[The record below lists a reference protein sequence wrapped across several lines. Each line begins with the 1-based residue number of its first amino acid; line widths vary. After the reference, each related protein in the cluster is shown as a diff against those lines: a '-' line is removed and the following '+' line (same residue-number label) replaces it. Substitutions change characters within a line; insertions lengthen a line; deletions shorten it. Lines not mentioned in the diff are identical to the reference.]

1 MCRGGSDE
9 LAEGCIILEEA
20 HLVCG
25 DGGDSGDAVSVLG
38 LFVIVGDN

>member
-1 MCRGGSDE
+1 MCGGGSNE

-25 DGGDSGDAVSVLG
+25 DGGDSAEVVSVLG